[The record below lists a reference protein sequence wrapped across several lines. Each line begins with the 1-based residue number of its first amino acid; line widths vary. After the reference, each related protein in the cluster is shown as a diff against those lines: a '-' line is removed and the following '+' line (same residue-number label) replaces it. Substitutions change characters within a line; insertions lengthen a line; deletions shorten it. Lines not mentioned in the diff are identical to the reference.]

1 MIVTGSS
8 ALAYDAEVTLRARSV
23 LFALGLLLITLIGH
37 TAAQGAL
44 PDLVGLIVMSAL
56 ALVTSS
62 VVMARKRSNVT
73 VFVYLLVGQFVL
85 HLVATVT
92 GSHGGHTA
100 ATSLIPM
107 VVTHTLL
114 ALVLTLVAQHMDR
127 IVAEL
132 RTLGQ
137 TLLGRHV
144 VVRGIT
150 VTSPRAF
157 PRTNTPLTSRA
168 RFSPH
173 SRRGPPVSACA

>member
-1 MIVTGSS
+1 M
-8 ALAYDAEVTLRARSV
+8 

-144 VVRGIT
+144 VVHGFVVTSRRPLPIT
-150 VTSPRAF
+150 VA
-157 PRTNTPLTSRA
+157 PLISSGK
-168 RFSPH
+168 FSPH
-173 SRRGPPVSACA
+173 SLRGPPVLSCA